1 MKIFQHSE
9 ALHQS
14 MRAQQHKSWTNENAG
29 YLSCGGEPEDSA
41 GQGVGQS
48 GQVTHYGLA
57 GPRTVVVAGPPGC
70 VVHTVVAGLQ
80 ELPGVVGDDHTGQTR
95 PAGILSLKYYNI

>member
-1 MKIFQHSE
+1 
-9 ALHQS
+9 

-70 VVHTVVAGLQ
+70 VVHTVVDRVH
-80 ELPGVVGDDHTGQTR
+80 ELSVVVGEDEVG
-95 PAGILSLKYYNI
+95 